1 MLNRKELEE
10 WRRCGVK
17 FGANLKSIREAKL
30 MTQEELAEK
39 AGVSRVM
46 ISMYE
51 NGTAEPSAKTKDA
64 LCSALGVSARQ
75 LEGLEGTAD
84 ELLSQASRRLAFL
97 SSLCS
102 AIVSGTGKQKKVL
115 AGIFAEACKEL
126 ADVAHKLY
134 ENS

>member
-1 MLNRKELEE
+1 M
-10 WRRCGVK
+10 K

-64 LCSALGVSARQ
+64 LCGALGVSARQ
-75 LEGLEGTAD
+75 LEGTAD
-84 ELLSQASRRLAFL
+84 ELLSQASDRLAFI
-97 SSLCS
+97 SSVGS

-126 ADVAHKLY
+126 ADIARKLY

>member
-1 MLNRKELEE
+1 M
-10 WRRCGVK
+10 K

-64 LCSALGVSARQ
+64 LCSALGVSTRQ
-75 LEGLEGTAD
+75 LEGTAD
-84 ELLSQASRRLAFL
+84 ELLSQASSRLAFL

>member
-75 LEGLEGTAD
+75 LEGTAD
-84 ELLSQASRRLAFL
+84 ELLSQASSRLAFL